1 MHTSQL
7 RRDRLPRRGSLS
19 GATRMIPKAARRRR
33 DRPATGS
40 AWAARP
46 TWRPVERAAEVP
58 DGDAERKIE
67 ICWPI
72 QLKGIS

>member
-7 RRDRLPRRGSLS
+7 RRDRLPRS
-19 GATRMIPKAARRRR
+19 GVAVWGNPDDSKAARRRR

-40 AWAARP
+40 AWTARP